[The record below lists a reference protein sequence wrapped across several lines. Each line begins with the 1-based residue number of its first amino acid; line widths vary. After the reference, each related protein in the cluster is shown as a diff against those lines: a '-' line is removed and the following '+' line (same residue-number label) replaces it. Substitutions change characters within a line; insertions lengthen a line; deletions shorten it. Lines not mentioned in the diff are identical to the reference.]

1 MSDIPE
7 SEVDHSLEDDR
18 DEYTCIQLNPNWAIM
33 VHPEGDFGLRY
44 QPEPNNPD
52 SKDYSF
58 VDLGFTEFSANHINQ
73 ILAFMR
79 TGGESSVI
87 H

>member
-7 SEVDHSLEDDR
+7 SEIDHSLEDNR
-18 DEYTCIQLNPNWAIM
+18 DEYTCIKLSPVWSLM
-33 VHPEGDFGLRY
+33 VHPEGELGLRY
-44 QPEPNNPD
+44 ALDPNDPEG
-52 SKDYSF
+52 KEYT
-58 VDLGFTEFSANHINQ
+58 VDIGFTELSAKDINQ
-73 ILAFMR
+73 ILAVMK

>member
-7 SEVDHSLEDDR
+7 SEVDHSLEDDH
-18 DEYTCIQLNPNWAIM
+18 DQYTCIQIGPNWALM

-44 QPEPNNPD
+44 QPDP
-52 SKDYSF
+52 KDPEGKEYT
-58 VDLGFTEFSANHINQ
+58 VDIGFTEYSANHINQ
-73 ILAFMR
+73 ILAVMR